1 MASTRIRDESVAA
14 PPVRGRRARLFDP
27 RRESTALDAVFIRQ
41 LRLQAWIGLY
51 RHEKIAPQTIEIDL
65 EIALPADGA
74 VFKTGKV
81 ADTIDYGVVVERI
94 RALVGKERFGLVES
108 LAERIADSV
117 LKDFNSPNVRV
128 SIAKLGV
135 LRDAQRVG
143 VTIERSR
150 N

>member
-1 MASTRIRDESVAA
+1 M
-14 PPVRGRRARLFDP
+14 
-27 RRESTALDAVFIRQ
+27 DAVFIRQ

-65 EIALPADGA
+65 EITLPADGA

-81 ADTIDYGVVVERI
+81 ADTIDYGAVVERI

-117 LKDFNSPNVRV
+117 LKDFNSPRIRV

>member
-1 MASTRIRDESVAA
+1 
-14 PPVRGRRARLFDP
+14 
-27 RRESTALDAVFIRQ
+27 LDTIFVRQ

-65 EIALPADGA
+65 EIAIPGDA
-74 VFKTGKV
+74 VFETGKV

-94 RALVGKERFGLVES
+94 RALLAKERFGLVES
-108 LAERIADSV
+108 LAERIAKFILVD
-117 LKDFNSPNVRV
+117 LKSPRVKV

-135 LRDAQRVG
+135 LREAQRVG

-150 N
+150 S